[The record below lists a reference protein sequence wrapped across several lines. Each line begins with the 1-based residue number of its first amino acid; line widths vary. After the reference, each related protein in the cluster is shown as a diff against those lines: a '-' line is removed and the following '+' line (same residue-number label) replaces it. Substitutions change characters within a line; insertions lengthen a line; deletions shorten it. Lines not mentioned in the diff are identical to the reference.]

1 MSRSMFDLSHY
12 CYLTGYVGLGRVMDV
27 YDVVP
32 GDSLQLQYTGAI
44 RLSPMRRS
52 LALDL
57 NFTMVTFFVPW
68 RHVYGRKVWET
79 WIGGDNPSRTLPDPF
94 SNVADY
100 AIISEND
107 AHWMAGYRAHR
118 YWLALL
124 WIWDNYL
131 RDPHGDVDLRDK
143 LTAYGSSPVLSAP
156 TSTGSKNY
164 SLTDPSIM
172 LAAAAKSNGN
182 NSAAYQRVR
191 GGSGIDSGY
200 RIPIC
205 HLQQTRTVFARHPE
219 TADIQ
224 NVGITSNKLNL
235 PDLEEAKAL
244 LELDRRRQWF
254 GRRYTE
260 LMANL
265 FGSRLSNEE
274 EYKPELLGRTVAWS
288 SGYDIDATDSGGL
301 GSNSGKGYVAI
312 RHSISRKFFLEHGCV
327 ITMAL
332 PRFPLVPIDEVP
344 YVLGAPNPS
353 WLDYGGQASLIA
365 TQPPVTVNEGK
376 LNYSTAT
383 PSIQLGLWPYGQEWR
398 HHHDIVDPKFGDLQG
413 YPFPEFGSGEGR
425 RVWCTPSQYN
435 DIFQTLQLRHWHS
448 QLMVSAKRF
457 SALPGEDSSI
467 FAGVD

>member
-1 MSRSMFDLSHY
+1 MSRSVFDLSHY
-12 CYLTGYVGLGRVMDV
+12 CYLSGYIGVGRVMDV

-32 GDSLQLQYTGAI
+32 GDSLQLEYTGAI

-79 WIGGDNPSRTLPDPF
+79 WIGGDDPARTLPDPF
-94 SNVADY
+94 SNIADY
-100 AIISEND
+100 PVSEAD

-143 LTAYGSSPVLSAP
+143 LTTYGGSPVLSAP
-156 TSTGSKNY
+156 TASGTKNY
-164 SLTDPSIM
+164 KLTDPQIM
-172 LAAAAKSNGN
+172 LAAAAKSHGN
-182 NSAAYQRVR
+182 NGTAYGRVA
-191 GGSGIDSGY
+191 GPTPPGIQY

-205 HLQQTRTVFARHPE
+205 QLQQTRTVFARHPE
-219 TADIQ
+219 TTDIQ
-224 NVGITSNKLNL
+224 NLGINSNKLNL
-235 PDLEEAKAL
+235 PELEEAKAL
-244 LELDRRRQWF
+244 LELDRRRQWY

-260 LMANL
+260 LMSNL
-265 FGSRLSNEE
+265 FGSKLSNEE

-327 ITMAL
+327 ITLAL
-332 PRFPLVPIDEVP
+332 PRFPLVPLDEIP
-344 YVLGAPNPS
+344 YLLGAPNPS
-353 WLDYGGQASLIA
+353 WLDYGGQASLVA
-365 TQPPVTVNEGK
+365 TQPPVNVNYG
-376 LNYSTAT
+376 
-383 PSIQLGLWPYGQEWR
+383 QLGVLGGTHSLGYWPYGQEWR
-398 HHHDIVDPKFGDLQG
+398 HHHDIVDPRFGDLQG
-413 YPFPEFGSGEGR
+413 YPFPELPGLGVS
-425 RVWCTPSQYN
+425 RVWCNPGAHDSV
-435 DIFQTLQLRHWHS
+435 FQTQQLRHWHS
-448 QLMVSAKRF
+448 QLMVNAKRF
-457 SALPGEDSSI
+457 SALPGEDASI